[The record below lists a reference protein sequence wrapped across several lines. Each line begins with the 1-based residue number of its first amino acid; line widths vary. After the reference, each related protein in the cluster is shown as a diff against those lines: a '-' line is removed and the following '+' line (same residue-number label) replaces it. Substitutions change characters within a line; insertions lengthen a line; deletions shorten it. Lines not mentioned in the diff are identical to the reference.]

1 MFKEGLR
8 SKFLGC
14 MVGAAIGDA
23 VGAFFEGRWRIALE
37 EVAARLLEEHTLR
50 YTDDTEMTIGLAESI
65 IRNKRVEPDDLI
77 KTFIENFEPSRGYG
91 WGTIKV
97 LRRVERGESWREASG
112 KAFGGE
118 GSFGNGAAMRV
129 SPVGLFYYDDPEGLV
144 TAAELS
150 SLVTHSHPLGIEGA
164 VVQAY
169 SVSMAVKS
177 DLREGFRWKDLLDD
191 LIGKI
196 ARTEVFRR
204 KLQAVRELLTK
215 KVDREEVVEKLGNG
229 VEAFN
234 SVPTAIYIFLKNSR
248 DFKAAILNAVCLGGD
263 TDTIASMVGALSGS
277 YLGFQAIPDEW
288 FRKLE
293 DGEYIRSLAEKLW
306 ETKVSLI
313 SR

>member
-1 MFKEGLR
+1 
-8 SKFLGC
+8 
-14 MVGAAIGDA
+14 
-23 VGAFFEGRWRIALE
+23 
-37 EVAARLLEEHTLR
+37 
-50 YTDDTEMTIGLAESI
+50 
-65 IRNKRVEPDDLI
+65 
-77 KTFIENFEPSRGYG
+77 
-91 WGTIKV
+91 
-97 LRRVERGESWREASG
+97 
-112 KAFGGE
+112 
-118 GSFGNGAAMRV
+118 
-129 SPVGLFYYDDPEGLV
+129 
-144 TAAELS
+144 
-150 SLVTHSHPLGIEGA
+150 
-164 VVQAY
+164 
-169 SVSMAVKS
+169 VKS

-196 ARTEVFRR
+196 VRTEVFRR